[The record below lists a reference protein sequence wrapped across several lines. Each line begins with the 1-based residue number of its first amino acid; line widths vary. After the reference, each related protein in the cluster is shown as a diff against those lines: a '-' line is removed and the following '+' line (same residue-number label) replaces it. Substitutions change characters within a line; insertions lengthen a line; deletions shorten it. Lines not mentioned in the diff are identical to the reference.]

1 MNEGE
6 IKVAEKTQF
15 NGNLAL
21 LRVCAIVLIV
31 NVFNIIIKMLLVA
44 ERGGVL
50 ASLWSALTTSSFED
64 IIAAIGL
71 LFVSGWVGPIGLAG
85 CSIIIA
91 LGLGIFALVKKN
103 VTALKIVAVIMLIWT
118 FVGPFS
124 FGLKS
129 ELRNLPGVLASLIF
143 NVNLIVA
150 VAVFFIASKKRVEE
164 NNDVVVHDAFNLGLY
179 RFCAAIFLVRGL
191 NGVAW
196 VLFGHAFSIPLALLN
211 FAVVV
216 ACIFA
221 LAKKNTTVLMAC
233 SLVMVAQ
240 AFQAF
245 WSMFQFIGGVK
256 AGSSG
261 LVFFMMVDMIVSYF
275 FTTLIVVCVATFFIE
290 PELTRTY
297 FNKVKSLF
305 VKSK

>member
-21 LRVCAIVLIV
+21 LRVCAIIFIISLLKIIASVLFMG
-31 NVFNIIIKMLLVA
+31 N
-44 ERGGVL
+44 GGVL
-50 ASLWSALTTSSFED
+50 ALLWSTLTTLSFED

-71 LFVSGWVGPIGLAG
+71 LFVSSWVGPIMLVG

-143 NVNLIVA
+143 NVNLIVT

-240 AFQAF
+240 AF

-261 LVFFMMVDMIVSYF
+261 LVFFMMVDMIVRYF
-275 FTTLIVVCVATFFIE
+275 FTTLNVVCVATFFIE

-297 FNKVKSLF
+297 LQKIRHVFLF
-305 VKSK
+305 RRQ